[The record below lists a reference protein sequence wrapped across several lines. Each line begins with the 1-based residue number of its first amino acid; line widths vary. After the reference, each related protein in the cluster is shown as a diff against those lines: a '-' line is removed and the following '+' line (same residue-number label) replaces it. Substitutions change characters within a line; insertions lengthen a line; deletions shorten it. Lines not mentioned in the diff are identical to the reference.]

1 MAEIG
6 KVRPMVTEHIVG
18 KPASKKE
25 ASKKTENLPI
35 GVFDS
40 GVGGLTVL
48 SKIMRHLPHEDVLY
62 LADNA
67 RVPFGGRSEEEI
79 IKINQE
85 ILNFFVKRRVKMVIV
100 ACGTSSSIAY
110 PVLKDKY
117 DFPMVSLIEPGS
129 HAALAVTE
137 NNKIGVFA
145 TVGTVKSGSYK
156 KMLTS
161 IRSKLSVISEACPL
175 FVPLIEGGF
184 IDAEET
190 ERVAKEYLKPLVK
203 GGVDTLILGC
213 THYPHLL
220 KVLKR
225 LAPDLKFVDPAEE
238 AVVVTKE
245 FFSKNHILRD
255 KTKPAHYNYV
265 VTGSVSQFQDLGSR
279 LLGKPLAEVKQVHL
293 GSA

>member
-1 MAEIG
+1 M
-6 KVRPMVTEHIVG
+6 
-18 KPASKKE
+18 
-25 ASKKTENLPI
+25 
-35 GVFDS
+35 
-40 GVGGLTVL
+40 L
-48 SKIMRHLPHEDVLY
+48 SQIMRHLPHEDVLY

-67 RVPFGGRSEEEI
+67 RVPYGGRAPEEI
-79 IKINQE
+79 IKINEE
-85 ILNFFVKRRVKMVIV
+85 ILEFFAEKGVKMVIM

-117 DFPMVSLIEPGS
+117 EVPIISLIEPGS

-137 NNKIGVFA
+137 TNKVGVFA
-145 TVGTVKSGSYK
+145 TVGTIRSGSYK

-161 IRSKLSVISEACPL
+161 MRPNVTVMSESCPL

-190 ERVAKEYLKPLVK
+190 ERVAREYLRPLTK
-203 GGVDTLILGC
+203 DGVDTLILGC

-225 LAPDLKFVDPAEE
+225 LAPKMKFVDPAEE
-238 AVVVTKE
+238 ATMVAKKYLT
-245 FFSKNHILRD
+245 KNHFLKD
-255 KTKPAHYNYV
+255 KTRKAHYNYV

-279 LLGKPLAEVKQVHL
+279 LLGKPVSGIKQVNL
-293 GSA
+293 RRV

>member
-6 KVRPMVTEHIVG
+6 KIRPPVTEHIVA
-18 KPASKKE
+18 KPASKKKAGRE
-25 ASKKTENLPI
+25 IESLPI

-40 GVGGLTVL
+40 GVGGLTIL
-48 SKIMRHLPHEDVLY
+48 AQIMRHLPHEDVLY

-85 ILNFFVKRRVKMVIV
+85 ILSFFVKRGVKMVIV

-137 NNKIGVFA
+137 NSKIGVFA
-145 TVGTVKSGSYK
+145 TVGTVRSGSYK
-156 KMLTS
+156 KMLNSMRPNLLVTS
-161 IRSKLSVISEACPL
+161 ESCPL

-184 IDAEET
+184 VDAEET

-203 GGVDTLILGC
+203 EGIDTLILGC
-213 THYPHLL
+213 THYPHLI

-238 AVVVTKE
+238 AVVVTKK
-245 FFSKNHILRD
+245 FLSKNHILRD

-279 LLGKPLAEVKQVHL
+279 LLGKPVAKVKQVRL
-293 GSA
+293 GRA